1 MSKRIQCISA
11 DNSMIEFSYE
21 ENADYFLDSL
31 EGVYDVKNSVITT
44 ENTMIDGS
52 VYQSSRTPGRNIV
65 INALIFSD
73 YKAKRDAVYRVFRKG
88 KPGTFRHIDEDGEI
102 REITYYA
109 ESILA
114 DEKGIVRSMQIS
126 LICPDPMF
134 RDPYAETVQMAGW
147 ENLFEFEVEFIDGEP
162 VELTRRRAAQIEVID
177 YDGTVDEAGMEITIK
192 ATATVTNPSIS
203 HVEQG
208 QTLEIETELEDGE
221 SLRITTGL
229 NDKRVYLISSTGEE
243 TPADGLISEDSEF
256 IQLGL
261 GSNSLQYD
269 ALYGEE
275 NMDVTIKYYRL
286 FAAV

>member
-31 EGVYDVKNSVITT
+31 DGVYEIKNSVITT

-73 YKAKRDAVYRVFRKG
+73 YKAKRDALYRVFRKG
-88 KPGTFRHIDEDGEI
+88 RQGIFRHIDEDGEI
-102 REITYYA
+102 REIAYYA
-109 ESILA
+109 ESVIP
-114 DEKGIVRSMQIS
+114 DEKGVVRSVQIS
-126 LICPDPMF
+126 LVCPDPMF

-147 ENLFEFEVEFIDGEP
+147 ENLFEFEVEFTGA
-162 VELTRRRAAQIEVID
+162 VELTRRRAAQIESID
-177 YDGTVDEAGMEITIK
+177 YDGTIDEAGLEILIK
-192 ATATVTNPSIS
+192 AAAAVTNPSVTHI
-203 HVEQG
+203 G
-208 QTLEIETELEDGE
+208 KAQTIRIETELEDGE
-221 SLRITTGL
+221 GLRITTGL
-229 NDKRVYLISSTGEE
+229 NDKRVYLVSSNGEE

-256 IQLGL
+256 LQLGI
-261 GSNSLQYD
+261 GGNSIQYD
-269 ALYGEE
+269 ADSGAE
-275 NMDVTIKYYRL
+275 NMDVTIRYYRL